1 MPRDGGDRLAAGLPG
16 AGDGQHILIDG
27 RPAAAAPALG
37 LGGAQPVQG
46 ALADQ
51 VTFHLRGHRGHHEQ
65 HLVRDGGAVRAVD
78 PGADAG
84 QDVQVDS
91 PGVQLVFQQHEQFLH

>member
-16 AGDGQHILIDG
+16 AGDGQDVVIDSG
-27 RPAAAAPALG
+27 GTAAAPALG

-51 VTFHLRGHRGHHEQ
+51 VAFHFGGHRGDHEE
-65 HLVRDGGAVRAVD
+65 HLVSDGGAVRAVD

-84 QDVQVDS
+84 QDVQVD
-91 PGVQLVFQQHEQFLH
+91 PAGVQLVFQQHE